1 MVTWQ
6 WKRLPGYLQV
16 VQMTHIVITQNDFSP
31 VLSLK
36 VAECGDKP
44 GEHKQEDLCRTLR
57 SAIEG
62 WCAMWSMLCTMN
74 VQYGLVMNEWSHL
87 LVKWLPHVYM
97 PSPTHTAPNPSRPL
111 LHFFLF
117 TGVFVTCSCCFFHLF
132 TPIDCNCQ
140 TAVVSEGCS
149 CAYMQISDLV
159 AHALGLFLTTTTTL
173 ILSEWHTLT
182 VSGIGGWVWNWC
194 SSAWT
199 FPGCQ
204 VTAVLPELCWNALLS
219 CNYAVVLAESHSN
232 LWWVGTCVHIL
243 QLSLKPCQS
252 LRNRIHTNWIA

>member
-1 MVTWQ
+1 MRRQARWAQ
-6 WKRLPGYLQV
+6 AGRLVQDPQICNWRVMCNV
-16 VQMTHIVITQNDFSP
+16 VYAMHNECAIWSSYEWMK
-31 VLSLK
+31 SLTCK
-36 VAECGDKP
+36 VAATCVYALPHSHSTKSLASTFAFFSVHRCLCYMQLLFLPPLHPHWLQLPDGGCEWGLQLCLHADKWFS
-44 GEHKQEDLCRTLR
+44 CT
-57 SAIEG
+57 
-62 WCAMWSMLCTMN
+62 CTM
-74 VQYGLVMNEWSHL
+74 
-87 LVKWLPHVYM
+87 
-97 PSPTHTAPNPSRPL
+97 
-111 LHFFLF
+111 
-117 TGVFVTCSCCFFHLF
+117 
-132 TPIDCNCQ
+132 
-140 TAVVSEGCS
+140 
-149 CAYMQISDLV
+149 
-159 AHALGLFLTTTTTL
+159 GLFLTTTTTL